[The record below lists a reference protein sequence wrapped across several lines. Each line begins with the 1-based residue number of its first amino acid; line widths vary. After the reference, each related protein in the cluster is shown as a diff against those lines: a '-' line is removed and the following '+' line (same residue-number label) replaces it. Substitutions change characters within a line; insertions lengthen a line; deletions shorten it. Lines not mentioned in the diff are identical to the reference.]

1 MQWPEVQQLCMLE
14 VLTDE
19 EGDSPDEDPEA
30 TGDGG
35 ILHSESSKGKHNDC
49 RGGTKY
55 YNKEQQM
62 ELVLAAQ
69 GMMHDDAHQDSN
81 VRSEEASAVDANQTY
96 IWEDVMCMGWLKE
109 GSVPDEVSPQ
119 EKRRIRKRAKQYCW
133 KEGKLYFKAN
143 TSCWDDQLAK
153 VLFGYRCGVQAS
165 TKLSPYMI
173 LTSRSP
179 RLRADNRL
187 DTLTDVIDDS
197 SSVENAAEQFLE
209 KVKLIASI
217 HKDVLLNVG
226 QAQKKTEGHVR
237 EPSRQAS
244 V

>member
-109 GSVPDEVSPQ
+109 GSVPDELCAGIMP
-119 EKRRIRKRAKQYCW
+119 YTT
-133 KEGKLYFKAN
+133 N
-143 TSCWDDQLAK
+143 
-153 VLFGYRCGVQAS
+153 VLH
-165 TKLSPYMI
+165 LSG
-173 LTSRSP
+173 RSATGWP
-179 RLRADNRL
+179 
-187 DTLTDVIDDS
+187 
-197 SSVENAAEQFLE
+197 
-209 KVKLIASI
+209 K
-217 HKDVLLNVG
+217 G
-226 QAQKKTEGHVR
+226 
-237 EPSRQAS
+237 
-244 V
+244 

>member
-109 GSVPDEVSPQ
+109 GSVPDEIPG
-119 EKRRIRKRAKQYCW
+119 KRRALSASW
-133 KEGKLYFKAN
+133 EGPYQFIGHADGKGDFDFEEGCRICVVQDAN
-143 TSCWDDQLAK
+143 GRRWE
-153 VLFGYRCGVQAS
+153 R
-165 TKLSPYMI
+165 
-173 LTSRSP
+173 SRRDLQIYYIP
-179 RLRADNRL
+179 PD
-187 DTLTDVIDDS
+187 
-197 SSVENAAEQFLE
+197 
-209 KVKLIASI
+209 
-217 HKDVLLNVG
+217 
-226 QAQKKTEGHVR
+226 
-237 EPSRQAS
+237 
-244 V
+244 